1 MMRFNEEE
9 LDNFMKDIRE
19 ATGKEYHPGLTPYY
33 LNDPEYRALQI
44 IYKEGEIKNENDN

>member
-1 MMRFNEEE
+1 MTDEE

-19 ATGKEYHPGLTPYY
+19 ATGKEYHPGFTPDY

-44 IYKEGEIKNENDN
+44 IYKEEEVNDT